1 MDAGV
6 VLLLECV
13 KLSLSF
19 SGRWRLDT
27 GSAVA
32 GWEVS
37 GLGSS
42 DGRAP
47 SPTAADCDSVSELVP
62 TSARA
67 RQLNRS
73 LLCCEPAKHQAPIAT
88 PHSDTRRTSPPRP
101 STSLTLPPPLPLS
114 LPVPP
119 SPALPPP
126 LGLCF
131 VEFARPALRGPRTTQ
146 LHKETLSGVLHHTPH
161 HSYLRDN
168 PGNNSPTNGQRYNPR
183 LSMRSS
189 SACQR

>member
-1 MDAGV
+1 MTRDEPLV
-6 VLLLECV
+6 
-13 KLSLSF
+13 
-19 SGRWRLDT
+19 
-27 GSAVA
+27 

-42 DGRAP
+42 DGRAI
-47 SPTAADCDSVSELVP
+47 SDRGRLRQRELVPRSVP

-67 RQLNRS
+67 RQPKS
-73 LLCCEPAKHQAPIAT
+73 ALLRAGQAPSTIAT
-88 PHSDTRRTSPPRP
+88 PHPDTRRTSPPRRT
-101 STSLTLPPPLPLS
+101 TSLTPPPPLPLS

-168 PGNNSPTNGQRYNPR
+168 PGNSNPTNGQRYNPR